1 MEKRTGRT
9 VAIAAGTVVVLGV
22 ALAAWRGAE
31 TDAPPP
37 PPPPAVTVAPVLQRD
52 VAEWDEFSGRL
63 EAVDHVEIRPRV
75 SGYIKRVTF
84 EEGREVRK
92 GEILFQIDPRPYQAD
107 LDHATAQ
114 LEQARTAADLAARE
128 VERAEKLVNVQ
139 AISREEF
146 DSRTS
151 AQANGAAA
159 VRAAEAA
166 VETARLNLGWTEV
179 RSPIAGRVSRA
190 EVTEGNLV
198 QAGPPDATLL
208 TTVVS
213 VDSMYLYFDSD
224 EQTYLRYSARAAAD
238 GARSSGW
245 HGARFP
251 VYLGLA
257 NETGFPH
264 EGRLDF
270 VDNRIDPASGTIR
283 TRAIFGNR
291 DRRFTPGLFARV
303 KLVGGKSSP
312 TLLVRDAAI
321 GTDQDRKFVL
331 LLGKGDSLVYRPVE
345 IGPLTDGLRIVRSGV
360 KAGDKV
366 VVNGLMR
373 VRPGIKVTATVAAMI
388 PDSSDTRD
396 SSAAASDRSARP
408 CDCPASSSTGRFSR
422 PCSRSWSSS
431 RA

>member
-1 MEKRTGRT
+1 MPSRSLAQL
-9 VAIAAGTVVVLGV
+9 VVIAA
-22 ALAAWRGAE
+22 ALSLASCSSKPP
-31 TDAPPP
+31 APPP
-37 PPPPAVTVAPVLQRD
+37 PPGVSVAPVLQRD

-63 EAVDHVEIRPRV
+63 QAVDQVEIRPRV

-84 EEGREVRK
+84 TEGREVRK
-92 GEILFQIDPRPYQAD
+92 GETLFAIDPRPYQAD
-107 LDHATAQ
+107 LDRAQAQ

-128 VERAEKLVNVQ
+128 VARAEKLVKVQ

-151 AQANGAAA
+151 AQANSVAA

-166 VETARLNLGWTEV
+166 VETARLNLGWTQV
-179 RSPIAGRVSRA
+179 RSPIAGHVSRA

-213 VDSMYLYFDSD
+213 LDSIYLYFDSD
-224 EQTYLRYSARAAAD
+224 EQTYLRYSNQAATD
-238 GARSSGW
+238 RGKGW
-245 HGARFP
+245 HTERLP
-251 VYLGLA
+251 VYMGLA

-270 VDNRIDPASGTIR
+270 VDNRIDPATGTIR
-283 TRAIFGNR
+283 TRAIFSNK

-303 KLVGGKSSP
+303 KLVGGQRRP
-312 TLLVRDAAI
+312 ALLVRDAAV

-331 LLGKGDSLVYRPVE
+331 VLAKGDSLAYRPVE
-345 IGPLTDGLRIVRSGV
+345 LGRLSDDGLRIVRSGLEP
-360 KAGDKV
+360 GEQV

-373 VRPGIKVTATVAAMI
+373 VRPGIKVTPKVVAMK
-388 PDSSDTRD
+388 DSSD
-396 SSAAASDRSARP
+396 
-408 CDCPASSSTGRFSR
+408 STVAER
-422 PCSRSWSSS
+422 
-431 RA
+431 